1 MKMHHLQFT
10 RHTYFSVLARCQLRG
25 FCTGL
30 SSLKPQTQLQTAPK
44 APQKNYKFS
53 KWEIYEITESELNTR
68 KLKGSHYVLIFGNT
82 AAAMGFFNFNYPMSS
97 MLFCW
102 FAASNIV
109 RLRSIIKLAKKVIHR
124 VALCPNL
131 QEIEFYYGFTR
142 EECFTAKIAAIEPI
156 SNPNNVLGAAKLL
169 YQDFE
174 KKDFGQ
180 EENSELEESENDQN
194 EAIYYFN
201 VTDVKGKRWENMIV
215 SFKPSLFRIE
225 NMDLVEDVFTLATG
239 EVTRYYHVEDIKD
252 EN

>member
-1 MKMHHLQFT
+1 
-10 RHTYFSVLARCQLRG
+10 
-25 FCTGL
+25 
-30 SSLKPQTQLQTAPK
+30 
-44 APQKNYKFS
+44 
-53 KWEIYEITESELNTR
+53 
-68 KLKGSHYVLIFGNT
+68 
-82 AAAMGFFNFNYPMSS
+82 MGFFNFNYPMSS

-131 QEIEFYYGFTR
+131 QEIEFFYGFTR

-156 SNPNNVLGAAKLL
+156 SSPNNVLGKAKLL
-169 YQDFE
+169 YEIFE
-174 KKDFGQ
+174 KKENHFGEAENPEI
-180 EENSELEESENDQN
+180 EENEENEEN

-225 NMDLVEDVFTLATG
+225 NIGLVEDVFTLATG
-239 EVTRYYHVEDIKD
+239 EVTRYEKVEEIED

>member
-1 MKMHHLQFT
+1 
-10 RHTYFSVLARCQLRG
+10 
-25 FCTGL
+25 
-30 SSLKPQTQLQTAPK
+30 
-44 APQKNYKFS
+44 
-53 KWEIYEITESELNTR
+53 
-68 KLKGSHYVLIFGNT
+68 
-82 AAAMGFFNFNYPMSS
+82 

-180 EENSELEESENDQN
+180 EENSELEESENDQK

-215 SFKPSLFRIE
+215 SFKPTLFRIE

-239 EVTRYYHVEDIKD
+239 EVTRYHYVEDFID